1 MQVQRGCAAASGLAT
16 EGVEL
21 EGKFMSAVLGAVQ
34 VPSLQTDLH
43 HLQMTHLTGK
53 GREMT

>member
-34 VPSLQTDLH
+34 VPSLQTDL
-43 HLQMTHLTGK
+43 QMTHLTGK